1 MKMDRIDEIIGMMEK
16 ITCPK
21 NYKKCPGRVAGNDCD
36 NECLFVEAV
45 DMLKDYKKLK
55 PEGGEANC

>member
-1 MKMDRIDEIIGMMEK
+1 MDRIDEIIDMFEK
-16 ITCPK
+16 AECPK
-21 NYKKCPGRVAGNDCD
+21 RYKHCPLAVAGNDCD

-55 PEGGEANC
+55 PDGEKNE

>member
-1 MKMDRIDEIIGMMEK
+1 MDRIDEIIGMMEK

-21 NYKKCPGRVAGNDCD
+21 SYKKCPGRVAGNDCD

-55 PEGGEANC
+55 PEDGEANC